1 MKRVVGLLF
10 ALTCAN
16 AQTTL
21 KSGTNMGMAIA
32 VIEQGKDAYFD
43 SITKLINNVPLPD
56 VYSPDGKGYMLE
68 NSFELNERTS
78 DVTFT
83 TDVAKNAVVLTC
95 N

>member
-78 DVTFT
+78 DVMFT